1 MPKSGD
7 SLLEHHNLYALDDSD
22 LEDVSGGAQVVFDGE
37 GVNRDS
43 WFVSFLTRRMIENR
57 IRREMDLRPGV
68 VPEEIEIEG
77 RIFKVISVGETI
89 HVEELT

>member
-1 MPKSGD
+1 MPRSEN
-7 SLLEHHNLYALDDSD
+7 SLPEDHNLYVLDDSD
-22 LEDVSGGAQVVFDGE
+22 LDDVSGGSQVVFDGE

-57 IRREMDLRPGV
+57 IRREMELRPGV

-77 RIFKVISVGETI
+77 RKFRVTPVGEDF
-89 HVEELT
+89 HVEELL

>member
-1 MPKSGD
+1 MPRSEN
-7 SLLEHHNLYALDDSD
+7 SLPEDHNLYVLDDSD
-22 LEDVSGGAQVVFDGE
+22 LDDVSGGSQVVFDGE

-57 IRREMDLRPGV
+57 IRREMELRPGV

-77 RIFKVISVGETI
+77 RKFRVISVGETI
-89 HVEELT
+89 HVEEVT

>member
-57 IRREMDLRPGV
+57 IRREMELRPGV

-77 RIFKVISVGETI
+77 RKFKVISVGETI
-89 HVEELT
+89 HVEEVT